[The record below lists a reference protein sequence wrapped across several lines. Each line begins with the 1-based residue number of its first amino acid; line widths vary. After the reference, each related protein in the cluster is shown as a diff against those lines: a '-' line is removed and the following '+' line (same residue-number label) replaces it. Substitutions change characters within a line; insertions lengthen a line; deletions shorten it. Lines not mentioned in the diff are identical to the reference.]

1 MSELMLLKRK
11 ELLLA
16 ESRRKGGETL
26 EIKTLGRQHEFVI
39 KLTVMAI
46 FITLLHLPYPLGKV
60 CIIHKSALASTEHGN
75 EGKV

>member
-26 EIKTLGRQHEFVI
+26 EIKMLGRQHEFVI
-39 KLTVMAI
+39 KLELMAI

-60 CIIHKSALASTEHGN
+60 FSIRTRALASRLLRLS
-75 EGKV
+75 K

>member
-39 KLTVMAI
+39 KMTLMAI
-46 FITLLHLPYPLGKV
+46 FMTLMHSPYPFRKGVFLP
-60 CIIHKSALASTEHGN
+60 
-75 EGKV
+75 